1 MMSSLVPGSIFS
13 ASGFNRKSTPTPPNV
28 TPAELDNRYKR
39 TNFNGTEWPHDSPVA
54 RAYDVSNTSTKLIIL
69 NNKYGKNST
78 RLRGYYTGPK
88 KPDRYVDPERHRAKS
103 PRFHPEWHDRCL
115 DSSSP
120 KFEPTVRSHLEWVN
134 SSERPPNALIVSV
147 RSGLADSD
155 LSLDLSTI
163 GPSSVKEKSTPRS
176 ARSPRLSPKQNLYT
190 AKSSVNRNRHAMC
203 RSTPTY
209 DPETRAVSRISMP
222 PSKYFSDFSEMSA
235 GEKLYLWSIERIYSM
250 DRMKQLKQDQYKKL
264 LEMEAKKGKYEP
276 GEYKRYMRYINSA
289 KDRTYG
295 TGSPSDRRARSA
307 YSSRSKSA
315 TSSRVSTAK
324 QESRQDEQEKTE
336 SQQQQQERPKTSR
349 GQTRQEQT
357 SETKT
362 EQKPKEEETRQAN
375 ADQKPSRPKSPY
387 GSPSPSRRS
396 SARSTSTRSRTPSQR
411 SLRSK
416 ASSRA
421 SSASS
426 AKHAGKAGD
435 KEESEVAPV
444 QRHIEGKDRPK
455 SRLGHPHHDD
465 IDKEDELLYQQI
477 PNKDSTTSS
486 ASSDSEQTKT
496 KKREEVDEIE
506 QVKQNNKPAPVR
518 NEKMGSK
525 VSINSRASVT
535 SKGSR
540 KSTASAKQNASQ
552 SSQNDSNKT
561 DDVKVH
567 RVPST
572 GYIEGEVKTG
582 VAKSDNKNLET
593 DREEKRQSDANEQET
608 DESKLA
614 KAKLDGKV
622 KFESEKEQKD
632 QSVDNIDD
640 GKAEDDTSEQK
651 KEQSNKDESERM
663 MNKTDDDKTDVDDE
677 RVRNKLNRQDSFDEA
692 DEDVEDRRVKDPD
705 KLEY

>member
-39 TNFNGTEWPHDSPVA
+39 TNFNGTEWPYDSPVA

-134 SSERPPNALIVSV
+134 SSERPPNALI
-147 RSGLADSD
+147 
-155 LSLDLSTI
+155 
-163 GPSSVKEKSTPRS
+163 
-176 ARSPRLSPKQNLYT
+176 

-264 LEMEAKKGKYEP
+264 LEMEAKKDDLERGKYEP

-396 SARSTSTRSRTPSQR
+396 SARSTSTRTRTPSQR

>member
-39 TNFNGTEWPHDSPVA
+39 TNFNGTEWPYDSPVA

-134 SSERPPNALIVSV
+134 SSERPPNALI
-147 RSGLADSD
+147 GN
-155 LSLDLSTI
+155 
-163 GPSSVKEKSTPRS
+163 
-176 ARSPRLSPKQNLYT
+176 RLI

-264 LEMEAKKGKYEP
+264 LEMEAKKDDLERGKYEP

-396 SARSTSTRSRTPSQR
+396 SARSTSTRTRTPSQR